1 MLLEKIN
8 QLKSKLLT
16 EASIVENMIEKSI
29 RGLLEKDKKLLEE
42 VIKKDEKEVNETE
55 IIIDEV
61 CTNIIALHQPEAKDL
76 RTVLMILKMNNDFER
91 MGDSAVNISESAE
104 ILIELPL
111 VKPLNDLSKMSNE
124 TISMVRNSVT
134 SFLNEDI
141 NLAKGV
147 CIQDNIVDSLRNKI
161 LKELL
166 LLMGK
171 ENNPKKIEGAFQ
183 LIRIAQNLE
192 RIADLSTNICED
204 SVYIAIGKVMK
215 HHKNE

>member
-1 MLLEKIN
+1 MLLDKIN

-16 EASIVENMIEKSI
+16 EASIVENMIEKSMK
-29 RGLLEKDKKLLEE
+29 GLLGKNKDLLKE
-42 VIKKDEKEVNETE
+42 VIEKEENDVNEME
-55 IIIDEV
+55 IIIDEF

-76 RTVLMILKMNNDFER
+76 RTVLMILKMNNDLER

-104 ILIELPL
+104 NLIDLPL
-111 VKPLNDLSKMSNE
+111 VKPLTDLTKMSNE
-124 TISMVRNSVT
+124 TIKMVKNSIT

-141 NLAKGV
+141 NLAKSV
-147 CIQDNIVDSLRNKI
+147 CKQDNIVDSLRDKI

-166 LLMGK
+166 ILMGK
-171 ENNPKKIEGAFQ
+171 ENDPKKIEGAFE

-192 RIADLSTNICED
+192 RIADLSTNLCEE

-215 HHKNE
+215 HHKND

>member
-16 EASIVENMIEKSI
+16 EASIVENMIEKSM

-42 VIKKDEKEVNETE
+42 VIRKDENEVNEME
-55 IIIDEV
+55 ILIDEV

-76 RTVLMILKMNNDFER
+76 RTVLMILKMNNDLER
-91 MGDSAVNISESAE
+91 MGDLAVNISESAE
-104 ILIELPL
+104 ILVELPL
-111 VKPLNDLSKMSNE
+111 VKPLNDLTKMSNE
-124 TISMVRNSVT
+124 TITMVKNSIT

-147 CIQDNIVDSLRNKI
+147 CRQDNIVDSLRDKI

-171 ENNPKKIEGAFQ
+171 ENDPKKIEGAFH
-183 LIRIAQNLE
+183 LIRIAQNFE
-192 RIADLSTNICED
+192 RIADQSTNICEE
-204 SVYIAIGKVMK
+204 SVYIASGKIMK
-215 HHKNE
+215 HHKDQ

>member
-16 EASIVENMIEKSI
+16 EASIVENMIEKSM
-29 RGLLEKDKKLLEE
+29 RGLLEKDNDLLKE
-42 VIKKDEKEVNETE
+42 VIDKDEKDVNEME
-55 IIIDEV
+55 IKIDEV
-61 CTNIIALHQPEAKDL
+61 CTNIIALNQPEAKDL

-104 ILIELPL
+104 ILVELPI
-111 VKPLNDLSKMSNE
+111 VKPLKDLTKMSNE
-124 TISMVRNSVT
+124 TITMVKNSIT

-141 NLAKGV
+141 NLAKSV
-147 CIQDNIVDSLRNKI
+147 CIQDNIVDSLRDKI

-171 ENNPKKIEGAFQ
+171 ENDPKKI
-183 LIRIAQNLE
+183 
-192 RIADLSTNICED
+192 
-204 SVYIAIGKVMK
+204 
-215 HHKNE
+215 